1 MGPALRE
8 KNMNTFKTISLLTLI
23 AMTLACGYSSKAT
36 TPPVAGTM
44 PTIAQLNPDSAT
56 AGGETFTLTVTGTNF
71 GAKAV
76 VNWNGVAQ
84 TSNTTFVSGTE
95 VTVAVPASAIM
106 AAGTVQVTVTNPA
119 TTGTGPY
126 GSGGTSAATSS
137 PMAFTIN

>member
-1 MGPALRE
+1 
-8 KNMNTFKTISLLTLI
+8 MNTFKTISLLTLI